1 MTELGLL
8 SLLLFWILFMKK
20 RRYDSYSMVL
30 TGERKKKLL
39 KKLIITIIF
48 IVIFI
53 VIGIMLRYF
62 FQKRESNRSMSVE
75 KLQEFWRLQQY
86 EDVYDLSDKL
96 IEQKPMLAAARMY
109 HGYAAYYLAIEQ
121 TEISKA
127 LNYIDEC
134 INSLRIVLINNN
146 NRVESQINYI
156 LAKAYFQKNAFSSYN
171 YYANLVIR
179 YFLAA
184 QKNGF
189 FAPDIPE
196 FLGQAYSQL
205 GMTEESIAAFTE
217 ALSIR
222 ESESLL
228 KAIGEQYYLSGDYSN
243 AKPYMVRIIQNSKD
257 DILVQESRNVLGK
270 IYLDENNLAEAK
282 KEFEQILQKNENY
295 ADAYY
300 GLGIIYEKQGDMIK
314 ARSEWRKA
322 LRVQSSHSG
331 AIQKLSNN

>member
-1 MTELGLL
+1 
-8 SLLLFWILFMKK
+8 MKK
-20 RRYDSYSMVL
+20 RRYDSYSMVI
-30 TGERKKKLL
+30 TGERKKKLI
-39 KKLIITIIF
+39 KNFIIITVF
-48 IVIFI
+48 ILVFF
-53 VIGIMLRYF
+53 VIGILLRYYF
-62 FQKRESNRSMSVE
+62 LKRESNRSMSIE
-75 KLQEFWRLQQY
+75 KLQEYWSLQQY

-96 IEQKPMLAAARMY
+96 IEQKPMFSAARMY

-134 INSLRIVLINNN
+134 INSLRIVLLNNKKKA
-146 NRVESQINYI
+146 ESQINYI
-156 LAKAYFQKNAFSSYN
+156 LAKAYFQKNVFSSYN

-179 YFLAA
+179 YFETA

-205 GMTEESIAAFTE
+205 GMAEESIAAFTE

-228 KAIGEQYYLSGDYSN
+228 KAIGEQYYLIGDYSN

-257 DILVQESRNVLGK
+257 DVLVQESRNLLGK
-270 IYLDENNLAEAK
+270 IYIDENNFTEAK

-322 LRVQSSHSG
+322 LRVQSTHSG

>member
-1 MTELGLL
+1 
-8 SLLLFWILFMKK
+8 MKK
-20 RRYDSYSMVL
+20 RRYDSYSMVI
-30 TGERKKKLL
+30 TGEKKKKLV
-39 KKLIITIIF
+39 KHLIITFVF
-48 IVIFI
+48 IVVFF
-53 VIGIMLRYF
+53 VVGIMLRYF
-62 FQKRESNRSMSVE
+62 FLKRESNQSMSVE
-75 KLQEFWRLQQY
+75 KLQEYWTLQQY
-86 EDVYDLSDKL
+86 EDVYDLSEKL
-96 IEQKPMLAAARMY
+96 LEQKPMLAAARMY

-121 TEISKA
+121 TEITKA

-134 INSLRIVLINNN
+134 IYSLRIVLLNNKKKI
-146 NRVESQINYI
+146 ESQINYI

-171 YYANLVIR
+171 YYANLVIQ

-189 FAPDIPE
+189 FAPDMPE

-205 GMTEESIAAFTE
+205 GMTEESISAFTE

-222 ESESLL
+222 ESEPLL
-228 KAIGEQYYLSGDYSN
+228 KAIGEQYYLSGNYSN

-270 IYLDENNLAEAK
+270 IYLDENNLSEAK
-282 KEFEQILQKNENY
+282 KEFEHILQKNENY

-322 LRVQSSHSG
+322 LRVQSNHSG